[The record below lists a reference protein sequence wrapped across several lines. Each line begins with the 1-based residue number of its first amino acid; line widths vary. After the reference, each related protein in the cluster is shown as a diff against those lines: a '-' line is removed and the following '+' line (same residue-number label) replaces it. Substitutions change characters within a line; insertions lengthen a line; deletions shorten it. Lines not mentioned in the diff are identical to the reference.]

1 MKKVVLLGDSI
12 RMGYGSHVAETLG
25 KEFVVWQPN
34 DNCRYAQYTYQH
46 LSDDDWDGWSSQ
58 IKDSDII
65 HWNNGLWDVNHWF
78 QDGPMTP
85 LEFYIDTMV
94 RIAKHLLECSKIVI
108 FATTT
113 PVRNTNPT
121 ITNSE
126 IIAYNQA
133 LVPELKKLGVV
144 INDLHSQI
152 VTDIPRYILASDHIH
167 LTSDGASVC
176 AAQVERIIRQQ
187 AAKL

>member
-1 MKKVVLLGDSI
+1 MT
-12 RMGYGSHVAETLG
+12 A
-25 KEFVVWQPN
+25 KEFYV
-34 DNCRYAQYTYQH
+34 
-46 LSDDDWDGWSSQ
+46 
-58 IKDSDII
+58 
-65 HWNNGLWDVNHWF
+65 
-78 QDGPMTP
+78 
-85 LEFYIDTMV
+85 DTMV
-94 RIAKHLLECSKIVI
+94 RIAKILLQYSKIVI

-113 PVRNTNPT
+113 PVRDTNPT
-121 ITNSE
+121 IINSE

-152 VTDIPRYILASDHIH
+152 ATDIPRYILASDHIH

-176 AAQVERIIRQQ
+176 AAQVEKIIRQQ